1 MRRRRPP
8 KPVRVSRTLRFYHE
22 VLGLEHLQYGL
33 WEGEPRTLEGLKS
46 AQARYA
52 EYLRGWIPADVKTVL
67 DVGCGTGAA
76 AALLKE
82 HGYEVDGLSP
92 DPHQGE
98 LFARRVDRPFHL
110 SRFQDFEPSHA
121 YDLALMSESA
131 QYIHLSGLFPA
142 VGRVVPGG
150 HLLVSDC
157 FVIEEDRGPL
167 ARSGHPLDA
176 FLGEAERHGLV
187 IEREEDITERVL
199 PTLDVARGF
208 LHDRLNPALG
218 IFADSLRA
226 KRPYLHRLVRWLA
239 RRKLKELGD
248 LEVMV
253 DSSEFQRVKRYKVFL
268 FRVPVTAAVP
278 GPGQSGR
285 ARSRSRL

>member
-1 MRRRRPP
+1 
-8 KPVRVSRTLRFYHE
+8 

-33 WEGEPRTLEGLKS
+33 WEGEPRTLEGLRS

-52 EYLRGWIPADVKTVL
+52 EYLRGWIPAGVETVL

-82 HGYEVDGLSP
+82 RGYAVEGLSP

-98 LFARRVDRPFHL
+98 LFARRVERPFHL
-110 SRFQDFEPSHA
+110 SRFQDFEPPHA
-121 YDLALMSESA
+121 YDLAVMSESA
-131 QYIHLSGLFPA
+131 QYIHLPGLFPA
-142 VGRVVPGG
+142 VRRVAPDG

-157 FVIEEDRGPL
+157 FVVEDDGGPL
-167 ARSGHPLDA
+167 SRSGHPLEA
-176 FLGEAERHGLV
+176 FLREAGSHNLV

-199 PTLDVARGF
+199 PTLDVARDF
-208 LHDRLNPALG
+208 LQDRLNPALG
-218 IFADSLRA
+218 IFADSLRT
-226 KRPYLHRLVRWLA
+226 KRPYLHRIVRWLA
-239 RRKLKELGD
+239 RRKLQELGD

-253 DSSEFQRVKRYKVFL
+253 DSAEFQRVKRYKVFL
-268 FRVPVTAAVP
+268 FRVPAAASVS

-285 ARSRSRL
+285 ARTRSRL